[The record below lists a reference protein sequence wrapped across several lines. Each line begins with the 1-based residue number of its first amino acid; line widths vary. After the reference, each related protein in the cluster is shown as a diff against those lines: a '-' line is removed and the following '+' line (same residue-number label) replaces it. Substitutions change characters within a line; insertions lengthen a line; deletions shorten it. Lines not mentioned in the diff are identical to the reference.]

1 MNATGATSKSR
12 VFELIQLLCWV
23 PRWRMDGRPNFHYQ
37 LPKCEA
43 LKAGNK
49 FHSKLW
55 VKFKVSGSRK
65 GCFDRDLRNTI
76 PAGFEAKS
84 SIANPVGNSEVDKL
98 QSKCLINT
106 CFSMEVLS
114 CMERTEVSPMIIL

>member
-1 MNATGATSKSR
+1 MNSTGATSKSR

-23 PRWRMDGRPNFHYQ
+23 PRWRMHGHPNFHYQ

-76 PAGFEAKS
+76 PLVS
-84 SIANPVGNSEVDKL
+84 KL
-98 QSKCLINT
+98 RVALLILLGIQKLIN
-106 CFSMEVLS
+106 CSQNA
-114 CMERTEVSPMIIL
+114 